1 MLKIA
6 SRASRWRARF
16 SVMAGL
22 ALALCVSSAHAATPR
37 VTKRVLA
44 NGLTVLVQENHAAPV
59 VAVRI
64 YVKTGSIYEGQYLG
78 AGISHLFE
86 HTLFEG
92 TTTRTKEQINDDIQG
107 MGGQSNAYTSYD
119 VTAYHITTATP
130 YFSRAVNLLGD
141 MVRNAT
147 FPAKEVETQQGVIH
161 NEMNLGEDDPD
172 RVLALLYNATA
183 FIVHPVRYPVIGF
196 RAPFDALTRDDILSY
211 YKSHYTPENSVLSI
225 AGDVTTAQALSV
237 VQREMGDW
245 PRRSSAAIAVPDEPR
260 QSAPRRASVE
270 KNVNQTY
277 KQIGWHTVPL
287 QSADLYPLDV
297 LAQVLGGGDSSR
309 LVRVL
314 REQKNLVTQIS
325 AYSYT
330 PNFNAGV
337 FAVRAVMPPNN
348 AGKLE
353 GEVWKQIYALEK
365 SGVSAAE
372 LAGAKRQIET
382 AFVFNNDS
390 VENQA
395 EQNASDE
402 IATGDPEYSRR
413 YVANIGKVTSAQI
426 VAVAKKYLRRDG
438 TTVVSVAPLRSKS
451 AAAADAD
458 SAGETIGD
466 AQFIS
471 TGAPDVSARS
481 ASTRAAKIP
490 TKEFKLSNGV
500 RLLVKENRA
509 SPSVAISVYD
519 VGGAR
524 LEPAGKAGVSAA
536 MAEMLTRGTARRS
549 ADQIAQVVA
558 KLGGQ
563 LDGFSGYQAWGINS
577 QWLSRDWRSGLSLVA
592 ESLLTPTFPADQL
605 ANVKAQQAAQLR
617 QQQDDPTSAAAQ
629 LMRKTFFGNT
639 PYGRSSLGTPA
650 TLKTLTADDVRA
662 FWKRVLQPRSTV
674 IAVYGDVDANA
685 VRAAAEYSLG
695 KFRGTGTLPKAPQSA
710 APLTQF
716 TVATQQVPGL
726 AQAVVWYGFPGIT
739 VKNDDRYA
747 IDVLDAA
754 LSGADLPG
762 GRLHARLRDNQLV
775 YVVHAYDQPG
785 VESGA
790 FNVYAAT
797 TLANLP
803 KVRDIIEE
811 EVGKVQD
818 AEISPDELARA
829 KTMSIAAFAI
839 DGQSNTQQAQ
849 RAALDELLGL
859 GYKNSDAY
867 EKRINAVTLSDVQ
880 QMARKYLR
888 RDAAALAVIEP
899 KS

>member
-1 MLKIA
+1 MLKVA
-6 SRASRWRARF
+6 SRAAVLRARF
-16 SVMAGL
+16 SLMAGL
-22 ALALCVSSAHAATPR
+22 VVTLCVSMAHAAAPR

-92 TTTRTKEQINDDIQG
+92 TTTRTKEQINDDVQG

-141 MVRNAT
+141 MVQNAT
-147 FPAKEVETQQGVIH
+147 FPAKEVATQQGVIH

-183 FIVHPVRYPVIGF
+183 FIVHPVRFPVIGF
-196 RAPFDALTRDDILSY
+196 RAPFDALTQGDILSY

-237 VQREMGDW
+237 VQRELGDW
-245 PRRSSAAIAVPDEPR
+245 PRRSAAAIAVPNEPR
-260 QSAPRRASVE
+260 QSTPRRASVE
-270 KNVNQTY
+270 KSVNQTY

-309 LVRVL
+309 LVRSL

-337 FAVRAVMPPNN
+337 FAVRAVMPPAN
-348 AGKLE
+348 AGKIE
-353 GEVWKQIYALEK
+353 GEVWKQIYALQK
-365 SGVSAAE
+365 NGVSAAE
-372 LAGAKRQIET
+372 LARAKRQIET

-413 YVANIGKVTSAQI
+413 YVANIQKVTSAQI

-438 TTVVSVAPLRSKS
+438 TTVVSVTPRRSKS

-471 TGAPDVSARS
+471 TGTASKA

-509 SPSVAISVYD
+509 APSVAISVYGA
-519 VGGAR
+519 GGAR
-524 LEPAGKAGVSAA
+524 LEPAGKAGVAAA
-536 MAEMLTRGTARRS
+536 MAELLTRGTTRRN
-549 ADQIAQVVA
+549 ADQISEIVA

-592 ESLLTPTFPADQL
+592 ESLLTPTFPVNQL
-605 ANVKAQQAAQLR
+605 ASVKAQQLAQLR

-650 TLKTLTADDVRA
+650 TLKSVTTDDARA
-662 FWKRVLQPRSTV
+662 FWQRVLQPRSTV

-695 KFRGTGTLPKAPQSA
+695 KFRGVGTLPKAPPSA

-790 FNVYAAT
+790 FNIYAAT

-803 KVRDIIEE
+803 RVRSIIEE

-818 AEISPDELARA
+818 AEISPEELARA

-859 GYKNSDAY
+859 GYKNSVAY
-867 EKRINAVTLSDVQ
+867 EKRINAVTLADVQ

-899 KS
+899 KA